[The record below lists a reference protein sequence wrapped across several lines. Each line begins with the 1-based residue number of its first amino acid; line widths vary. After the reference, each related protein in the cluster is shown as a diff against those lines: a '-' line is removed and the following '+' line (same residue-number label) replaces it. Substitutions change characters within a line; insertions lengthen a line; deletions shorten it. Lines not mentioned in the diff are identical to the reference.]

1 MSKELN
7 EEFIQLENS
16 DYAINEL
23 GIVKNLKTGNIIRPF
38 LISNYPAVNISVNG
52 KRKTV
57 YVHHICALVFLNYVA
72 KRGLITINHIDQNK
86 QNNRLDNL
94 EIITHRRNSALTYIH
109 RNRELPTGV
118 TKNPIGIR
126 LFKAQ
131 INHRGVNNYLG
142 CYMTAQ
148 EASQAYQEASD
159 GIIKT
164 GEIPESLKNKKR
176 YGRYKKD

>member
-1 MSKELN
+1 MTDTNYS
-7 EEFIQLENS
+7 
-16 DYAINEL
+16 INEYGEVKGL
-23 GIVKNLKTGNIIRPF
+23 RTRIVLKPF
-38 LISNYPAVNISVNG
+38 LISNYPAVNISVNQ
-52 KRKTV
+52 KRKTC
-57 YVHHICALVFLNYVA
+57 YVHHLMSLTFLNHTP

-118 TKNPIGIR
+118 TKNPMGIR